1 MMEFNGSM
9 DERDQ
14 NRMDE
19 TGTPSQVNGTPEPG
33 SNAGWSTYGAAQD
46 GAQNTGSQE
55 QYTGW
60 TAPENPQ
67 GANTTGEAPQ
77 QDAQSSGWSTSSGWN
92 AAGYTDPNSQP
103 GAQRGGDYNWKF
115 EDYDAA
121 SGRGKPPKQKKPKT
135 PGKNRGLKVFAGILG
150 GVMAIGVLTFSGYG
164 VYSAF
169 FRSGSL
175 LAGGANSQQSSS
187 SQENLPSLNV
197 QSTPETETSS
207 PSADGKLTAR
217 EVAAKVKP
225 SVVGVVQYQYGSSSI
240 EASGIIMTSDGY
252 IITNA
257 HVISGASGIK
267 VVLNNGEEYEAR
279 VIGSDTRTDLAVI
292 KIEANN
298 LTPAEFGESSKM
310 QEGDIVMA
318 IGNPG
323 GLTFAGSI
331 TQGILS
337 GVNRQ
342 LSSSYG
348 TTTVLQTD
356 AAINPGNSG
365 GALVNEYGQV
375 IGINSSKISAT
386 DYEGIGFAI
395 PIDSAKPI
403 VDDLIENGR
412 VTGRVVLGV
421 YNAQS
426 VDEVASR
433 VYGVPTGVLVGGT
446 DPESDLAQKGV
457 ITGDI
462 ITKVNNTDVAS
473 TADIYTVLQDFKVGD
488 SVKLTVFRRTS
499 GQSDKTFEVTVTL
512 MEDTGE
518 TTTQPQ
524 QQDSQR
530 GQNQNESENGG
541 WFSSF
546 R

>member
-1 MMEFNGSM
+1 M
-9 DERDQ
+9 
-14 NRMDE
+14 
-19 TGTPSQVNGTPEPG
+19 
-33 SNAGWSTYGAAQD
+33 
-46 GAQNTGSQE
+46 
-55 QYTGW
+55 
-60 TAPENPQ
+60 
-67 GANTTGEAPQ
+67 
-77 QDAQSSGWSTSSGWN
+77 
-92 AAGYTDPNSQP
+92 
-103 GAQRGGDYNWKF
+103 
-115 EDYDAA
+115 
-121 SGRGKPPKQKKPKT
+121 
-135 PGKNRGLKVFAGILG
+135 
-150 GVMAIGVLTFSGYG
+150 
-164 VYSAF
+164 
-169 FRSGSL
+169 
-175 LAGGANSQQSSS
+175 
-187 SQENLPSLNV
+187 
-197 QSTPETETSS
+197 
-207 PSADGKLTAR
+207 
-217 EVAAKVKP
+217 
-225 SVVGVVQYQYGSSSI
+225 VQYQYGSSSI
-240 EASGIIMTSDGY
+240 EASGEGSGIIMTSDGY

-348 TTTVLQTD
+348 TTSVLQTD

-395 PIDSAKPI
+395 PIDDAKPI
-403 VDDLIENGR
+403 VDDLIQNGR

-462 ITKVNNTDVAS
+462 ITKINNTDVTS
-473 TADIYTVLQDFKVGD
+473 TADIYTVLQDFEVGD

-518 TTTQPQ
+518 TTTQSQ
-524 QQDSQR
+524 QQGSQR
-530 GQNQNESENGG
+530 GQSQNESESGG

>member
-1 MMEFNGSM
+1 MMDFNGPM

-19 TGTPSQVNGTPEPG
+19 TGIPSQGDGTSQPG
-33 SNAGWSTYGAAQD
+33 SNAGWSTYGAASQEGQQD
-46 GAQNTGSQE
+46 TGSQ
-55 QYTGW
+55 QTGW
-60 TAPENPQ
+60 TAQ
-67 GANTTGEAPQ
+67 DHSQDAGSTASEAPG
-77 QDAQSSGWSTSSGWN
+77 QDTQYGGWN
-92 AAGYTDPNSQP
+92 ASGYTQPNAQP
-103 GAQRGGDYNWKF
+103 GAQPGGDYNWKF

-121 SGRGKPPKQKKPKT
+121 AGRGKPPKQKKPKT

-150 GVMAIGVLTFSGYG
+150 GVMALGVLTFSGYG

-175 LAGGANSQQSSS
+175 QARGSNSQQSSS
-187 SQENLPSLNV
+187 SQENFPSLNV
-197 QSTPETETSS
+197 ESTPESETSS
-207 PSADGKLTAR
+207 ASADGKLTAR

-240 EASGIIMTSDGY
+240 EASGEGSGIIMTSDGY

-348 TTTVLQTD
+348 TTSVLQTD

-395 PIDSAKPI
+395 PIDDAKPI
-403 VDDLIENGR
+403 VDDLIQNGR

-462 ITKVNNTDVAS
+462 ITKINNTDVTS
-473 TADIYTVLQDFKVGD
+473 TADIYTVLQDFEVGD

-518 TTTQPQ
+518 TTTQSQ
-524 QQDSQR
+524 QQGSQR
-530 GQNQNESENGG
+530 GQSQNESESGG

>member
-1 MMEFNGSM
+1 MMDFNGPM

-19 TGTPSQVNGTPEPG
+19 TGIPSQGDGTSQPG
-33 SNAGWSTYGAAQD
+33 SNAGWSTYGAASQGGQQD
-46 GAQNTGSQE
+46 TGSQ
-55 QYTGW
+55 QTGW
-60 TAPENPQ
+60 TAQ
-67 GANTTGEAPQ
+67 DHSQDAGSTASEAPG
-77 QDAQSSGWSTSSGWN
+77 QDTQYGGWN
-92 AAGYTDPNSQP
+92 ASGYTQPNAQP
-103 GAQRGGDYNWKF
+103 GAQPGGDYNWKF

-121 SGRGKPPKQKKPKT
+121 AGRGKPPKQKKPKT

-150 GVMAIGVLTFSGYG
+150 GVMALGVLTFSGYG

-175 LAGGANSQQSSS
+175 QAGGSNSQQSSS

-197 QSTPETETSS
+197 ESTPESETSS
-207 PSADGKLTAR
+207 ASADGKLTAR

-240 EASGIIMTSDGY
+240 EASGEGSGIIMTSDGY

-348 TTTVLQTD
+348 TTSVLQTD

-395 PIDSAKPI
+395 PIDDAKPI
-403 VDDLIENGR
+403 VDDLIQNGR

-433 VYGVPTGVLVGGT
+433 VYGVPTGVLVGST

-462 ITKVNNTDVAS
+462 ITKINNTDVTS
-473 TADIYTVLQDFKVGD
+473 TADIYTVLQDFEVGD

-518 TTTQPQ
+518 TTTQSQ
-524 QQDSQR
+524 QQGSQR
-530 GQNQNESENGG
+530 GQSQNESESGG

>member
-1 MMEFNGSM
+1 MMDFNGPM

-19 TGTPSQVNGTPEPG
+19 TGIPSQGDGTSQPG
-33 SNAGWSTYGAAQD
+33 SNAGWSTYGAASQEGQQD
-46 GAQNTGSQE
+46 TGSQ
-55 QYTGW
+55 QTGW
-60 TAPENPQ
+60 TAQ
-67 GANTTGEAPQ
+67 DHSQDAGSTASEAPG
-77 QDAQSSGWSTSSGWN
+77 QDTQYGGWN
-92 AAGYTDPNSQP
+92 ASGYTQPNAQP
-103 GAQRGGDYNWKF
+103 GAQPGGDYNWKF

-121 SGRGKPPKQKKPKT
+121 AGRGKPPKQKKPKT

-150 GVMAIGVLTFSGYG
+150 GVMALGVLTFSGYG

-175 LAGGANSQQSSS
+175 QAGGSNSQQSSS

-197 QSTPETETSS
+197 ESTPESETSS
-207 PSADGKLTAR
+207 ASADGKLTAR

-240 EASGIIMTSDGY
+240 EASGEGSGIIMTSDGY

-348 TTTVLQTD
+348 TTSVLQTD

-365 GALVNEYGQV
+365 GALGNEYGQV

-395 PIDSAKPI
+395 PIDDAKPI
-403 VDDLIENGR
+403 VDDLIQNGR

-462 ITKVNNTDVAS
+462 ITKINNTDVTS
-473 TADIYTVLQDFKVGD
+473 TADIYTVLQDFEVGD

-518 TTTQPQ
+518 TTTQSQ
-524 QQDSQR
+524 QQGSQR
-530 GQNQNESENGG
+530 GQSQNESESGG

>member
-1 MMEFNGSM
+1 MMDFNGPM

-19 TGTPSQVNGTPEPG
+19 TGIPSQGDGTSQPG
-33 SNAGWSTYGAAQD
+33 SNAGWSTYGAASQEGQQD
-46 GAQNTGSQE
+46 TGSQ
-55 QYTGW
+55 QTGW
-60 TAPENPQ
+60 TAQ
-67 GANTTGEAPQ
+67 DHSQDAGSTASEAPG
-77 QDAQSSGWSTSSGWN
+77 QDTQYGGWN
-92 AAGYTDPNSQP
+92 ASGYTQPNAQP
-103 GAQRGGDYNWKF
+103 GAQPGGDYNWKF

-121 SGRGKPPKQKKPKT
+121 AGRGKPPKQKKPKT

-150 GVMAIGVLTFSGYG
+150 GVMALGVLTFSGYG

-175 LAGGANSQQSSS
+175 QAGGSNSQQSSS

-197 QSTPETETSS
+197 ESTPESETSS
-207 PSADGKLTAR
+207 ASADGKLTAR

-240 EASGIIMTSDGY
+240 EASGEGSGIIMTSDGY

-348 TTTVLQTD
+348 TTSVLQTD

-395 PIDSAKPI
+395 PIDDAKPI
-403 VDDLIENGR
+403 VDDLIQNGR

-462 ITKVNNTDVAS
+462 ITKINNTDVTS
-473 TADIYTVLQDFKVGD
+473 TADIYTVLQDFEVGD

-518 TTTQPQ
+518 TTTQSQ
-524 QQDSQR
+524 QQGSQR
-530 GQNQNESENGG
+530 GQSQNESESGG

>member
-1 MMEFNGSM
+1 
-9 DERDQ
+9 
-14 NRMDE
+14 
-19 TGTPSQVNGTPEPG
+19 
-33 SNAGWSTYGAAQD
+33 
-46 GAQNTGSQE
+46 
-55 QYTGW
+55 
-60 TAPENPQ
+60 
-67 GANTTGEAPQ
+67 
-77 QDAQSSGWSTSSGWN
+77 
-92 AAGYTDPNSQP
+92 
-103 GAQRGGDYNWKF
+103 
-115 EDYDAA
+115 
-121 SGRGKPPKQKKPKT
+121 
-135 PGKNRGLKVFAGILG
+135 
-150 GVMAIGVLTFSGYG
+150 MALGVLTFSGYG

-175 LAGGANSQQSSS
+175 QAGGSNSQQSSS

-197 QSTPETETSS
+197 ESTPESETSS
-207 PSADGKLTAR
+207 ASADGKLTAR

-240 EASGIIMTSDGY
+240 EASGEGSGIIMTSDGY

-348 TTTVLQTD
+348 TTSVLQTD

-395 PIDSAKPI
+395 PIDDAKPI
-403 VDDLIENGR
+403 VDDLIQNGR

-462 ITKVNNTDVAS
+462 ITKINNTDVTS
-473 TADIYTVLQDFKVGD
+473 TADIYTVLQDFEVGD

-518 TTTQPQ
+518 TTTQSQ
-524 QQDSQR
+524 QQGSQR
-530 GQNQNESENGG
+530 GQSQNESESGG

>member
-1 MMEFNGSM
+1 MMDFNGPM

-19 TGTPSQVNGTPEPG
+19 TGIPSQGDGTSQPG
-33 SNAGWSTYGAAQD
+33 SNAGWSTYGAASQGGQQD
-46 GAQNTGSQE
+46 TGSQ
-55 QYTGW
+55 QTGW
-60 TAPENPQ
+60 TAQ
-67 GANTTGEAPQ
+67 DHSQDAGSTASEAPG
-77 QDAQSSGWSTSSGWN
+77 QDTQYGGWN
-92 AAGYTDPNSQP
+92 ASGYTQPNAQP
-103 GAQRGGDYNWKF
+103 GAQPGGDYNWKF

-121 SGRGKPPKQKKPKT
+121 AGRGKPPKQKKPKT

-150 GVMAIGVLTFSGYG
+150 GVMALGVLTFSGYG

-175 LAGGANSQQSSS
+175 QAGGSNSQQSSS

-197 QSTPETETSS
+197 ESTPESETSS
-207 PSADGKLTAR
+207 ASADGKLTAR

-240 EASGIIMTSDGY
+240 EASGEGSGIIMTSDGY

-348 TTTVLQTD
+348 TTSVLQTD

-395 PIDSAKPI
+395 PIDDAKPI
-403 VDDLIENGR
+403 VDDLIQNGR

-462 ITKVNNTDVAS
+462 ITKINNTDVTS
-473 TADIYTVLQDFKVGD
+473 TADIYTVLQDFEVGD

-518 TTTQPQ
+518 TTTQSQ
-524 QQDSQR
+524 QQGSQR
-530 GQNQNESENGG
+530 GQSQNESESGG

>member
-1 MMEFNGSM
+1 MMDFNGPM

-19 TGTPSQVNGTPEPG
+19 TGIPSQGDGTSQPG
-33 SNAGWSTYGAAQD
+33 SNAGWSTYGAASQEGQQD
-46 GAQNTGSQE
+46 TGSQ
-55 QYTGW
+55 QTGW
-60 TAPENPQ
+60 TAQ
-67 GANTTGEAPQ
+67 DHSQDAGSTASEAPG
-77 QDAQSSGWSTSSGWN
+77 QDTQYGGWN
-92 AAGYTDPNSQP
+92 ASGYTQPNAQP
-103 GAQRGGDYNWKF
+103 GAQPGGDYNWKF
-115 EDYDAA
+115 EDYDVAA
-121 SGRGKPPKQKKPKT
+121 GRGKPPKQKKPKT

-150 GVMAIGVLTFSGYG
+150 GVMALGVLTFSGYG

-175 LAGGANSQQSSS
+175 QAGGSNSQQSSS

-197 QSTPETETSS
+197 ESTPESETSS
-207 PSADGKLTAR
+207 ASADGKLTAR

-240 EASGIIMTSDGY
+240 EASGEGSGIIMTSDGY

-279 VIGSDTRTDLAVI
+279 IIGSDTRTDLAVI

-348 TTTVLQTD
+348 TTSVLQTD

-395 PIDSAKPI
+395 PIDDAKPI
-403 VDDLIENGR
+403 VDDLIQNGR

-462 ITKVNNTDVAS
+462 ITKINNTDVTS
-473 TADIYTVLQDFKVGD
+473 TADIYTVLQDFEVGD

-518 TTTQPQ
+518 TTTQSQ
-524 QQDSQR
+524 QQGSQR
-530 GQNQNESENGG
+530 GQSQNESESGG